1 MRHASKALR
10 KPLEFKTDHRRSAH
24 QIEAKS
30 LIDKP
35 TRDLMLSIGDKLFGA
50 PEKAAAQATHD
61 HGVGFD
67 ARGRALNGRRGW
79 TGHSRRRSFLRSVA
93 YAPSRYQRR
102 LAENSRLGPRLLHGR
117 RRMTPEPRLPI
128 PSSSAPTTATV
139 HLDAAVLL
147 W

>member
-67 ARGRALNGRRGW
+67 ARGRALNGAARMDRALAATLFPSLRCIRPFAIPTAARREQPPW
-79 TGHSRRRSFLRSVA
+79 PQVA
-93 YAPSRYQRR
+93 AWASADDARTAPADP
-102 LAENSRLGPRLLHGR
+102 LVLGPNDSHR
-117 RRMTPEPRLPI
+117 PP
-128 PSSSAPTTATV
+128 
-139 HLDAAVLL
+139 
-147 W
+147 